1 MLQALLFLLWTFES
15 HVVVISRHAKKKFSH
30 GILHENIMTLTT
42 TVPIGGRNWS
52 SISIPEY
59 QNLPYNG
66 KNLSCCCCCINS
78 APGLVVHTTRPVT
91 GP

>member
-30 GILHENIMTLTT
+30 GILHENIMTLTA
-42 TVPIGGRNWS
+42 TVTPYLLLWPIGGRNWS
-52 SISIPEY
+52 SISNPEY

-66 KNLSCCCCCINS
+66 KKL
-78 APGLVVHTTRPVT
+78 
-91 GP
+91 